1 MKELYYRFGKKD
13 EVVTLTDSEFTA
25 AMLQWD
31 QNKPYFCERKE
42 TLCPP
47 NPFART
53 PKDEYGRG
61 QILVDPLEDHY
72 YRYVL
77 GKNNTV
83 FMIDSVKSD
92 NTSDLIKINMP
103 DWKRQRLVSQDEYF
117 DNLEKYSIER
127 DKYLAY
133 VEEKK
138 KQLESPKS

>member
-72 YRYVL
+72 YRYV
-77 GKNNTV
+77 
-83 FMIDSVKSD
+83 
-92 NTSDLIKINMP
+92 KINMP